1 MNKEEFKER
10 WESDEEGG
18 GITYDDIAKCAEDW
32 GLYDRPRTKDMQT
45 VAKKVVEASGATY

>member
-1 MNKEEFKER
+1 MTKEEFKER

-18 GITYDDIAKCAEDW
+18 GITYDDIAKCAEGW